1 MIVSGKKNDRSKP
14 VSFRAIRVTLVSL
27 IIFSSVVFHGL
38 QAQVPVK
45 SDQMPR
51 ELNGIGLD
59 EKLNT
64 QLDGNLTFLDESGQV
79 VALKDY
85 FGKGRPVVLNLVYYS
100 CPMLCSMVLQGVVQ
114 SLKQVPFVPGQDI
127 EVVTISFDPK
137 ENSALATAKKNTIL
151 QEYSRP
157 GADKGWHVLVDKDGN
172 AKKLADQV
180 GFRFKWDDETK
191 QFAHPSVTMILTPE
205 GKTSRYLVG
214 IDYPQRDMRLALA
227 EASQGKIGTLSD
239 RFMLFCY
246 KYDPSSRSYVMAAT
260 NTMKLGGI
268 LIVLILGA
276 TLMVF
281 WRREMRGL
289 GGNRNM
295 WEEESAPVKP
305 NIKEQSL

>member
-1 MIVSGKKNDRSKP
+1 MIASGKKFDRVEKATI
-14 VSFRAIRVTLVSL
+14 RAVQVTLVSL
-27 IIFSSVVFHGL
+27 IILCSVTVHSL
-38 QAQVPVK
+38 KAQVPVK

-64 QLDGNLTFLDESGQV
+64 QVDGNLTFLDESEQV

-114 SLKQVPFVPGQDI
+114 SLKQVPYVPGQEI

-137 ENSALATAKKNTIL
+137 ENSALAAAKKTTIM
-151 QEYSRP
+151 QEYARP

-260 NTMKLGGI
+260 NTMKAGGL
-268 LIVLILGA
+268 LIMLILGA

-289 GGNRNM
+289 GGNRKM
-295 WEEESAPVKP
+295 WEDEPAPVES